1 MITPA
6 TARSLWSDQRN
17 SPPTRKMTLRADR
30 SAMPCCATRSPPP
43 SSTMAAGPTPSCLP
57 APTTLSCSTDC
68 AGFPPGRSAS
78 STQRR
83 RSRAESSICSA
94 PPNRGRRPAPPAQF
108 SPPATRPP
116 LSWRV
121 LGLAPRPRPPQRQIS
136 SANALPTF
144 AGPAAHNR
152 PSTPF
157 PFRRA
162 ALRFCRRHGFW
173 GSRQMTTAVAS
184 PQTQAWYLNR
194 WSQLVLGIIAMMA
207 ISSPQYVWTLFTG
220 PLNQKLGTTLAE
232 LQWAFSLLIILQT
245 WCSPLQAYLVDR
257 FGPRLLISVGA
268 LMSGGGWVLSAYVG
282 NVWALYFTYG
292 VICGFGTGIIYVGI
306 IGLMVRWF
314 PDRRGLA
321 TGLAAAGYGFGAI
334 FTSFPIDS
342 MIKSSGYAHTLVV
355 WGIIQG
361 VIGILAAQW
370 LRVPPESYQVLGAAP
385 TGVIAA
391 QQTKHSYSPAEMLR
405 NPIFWLLFVMM
416 CMMSTSGLM
425 VVSNVG
431 PFANDYKVAQVMV
444 LGMAA
449 LPLSLTLSRLT
460 NGLTRPFFG
469 WISDH
474 IGREQTMAL
483 AFALEAAAIVVLFFF
498 LDHPAMF
505 VVLTGLVF
513 FGWGEIFS
521 LFPSTLT
528 DTFGSKFAATN
539 YGFLYIAQGVGSI
552 LGGPAAAFLKQ
563 LSGGWAPVFVVV
575 ICLDAL
581 TAILAITALRSMRR
595 RHLQSG

>member
-1 MITPA
+1 MASMAPA
-6 TARSLWSDQRN
+6 ASAARL
-17 SPPTRKMTLRADR
+17 
-30 SAMPCCATRSPPP
+30 
-43 SSTMAAGPTPSCLP
+43 G
-57 APTTLSCSTDC
+57 
-68 AGFPPGRSAS
+68 
-78 STQRR
+78 
-83 RSRAESSICSA
+83 
-94 PPNRGRRPAPPAQF
+94 NRWIQ
-108 SPPATRPP
+108 
-116 LSWRV
+116 LI
-121 LGLAPRPRPPQRQIS
+121 LGL
-136 SANALPTF
+136 
-144 AGPAAHNR
+144 
-152 PSTPF
+152 
-157 PFRRA
+157 
-162 ALRFCRRHGFW
+162 
-173 GSRQMTTAVAS
+173 
-184 PQTQAWYLNR
+184 
-194 WSQLVLGIIAMMA
+194 IAMMA

-232 LQWAFSLLIILQT
+232 LQWTFSLLIILQT

-268 LMSGGGWVLSAYVG
+268 LMSGGGWVLSSYVD
-282 NVWALYFTYG
+282 NIWALYLTYG

-342 MIKSSGYAHTLVV
+342 MIKTSGYAHTLVV

-361 VIGILAAQW
+361 VIGVLAAQG
-370 LRVPPESYQVLGAAP
+370 LRLPPESWRPEGYSPASAA
-385 TGVIAA
+385 TM
-391 QQTKHSYSPAEMLR
+391 QSKRSYTPAEMLKT
-405 NPIFWLLFVMM
+405 PTFWLLFLMM
-416 CMMSTSGLM
+416 SMMSTSGLM

-431 PFANDYKVAQVMV
+431 PFANEYKVAQALVF
-444 LGMAA
+444 GMAA

-469 WISDH
+469 WVSDH
-474 IGREQTMAL
+474 LGREVTMAI
-483 AFALEAAAIVVLFFF
+483 AFSLECFAIIVLFAFI
-498 LDHPAMF
+498 DHPALF

-528 DTFGSKFAATN
+528 DTFGPKFAATN

-563 LSGGWAPVFVVV
+563 TTGSWTAVFIVVA
-575 ICLDAL
+575 ILDAI
-581 TAILAITALRSMRR
+581 TAILAITVLRKIRTRQMEAS
-595 RHLQSG
+595 

>member
-1 MITPA
+1 MTVAVPTVRA
-6 TARSLWSDQRN
+6 T
-17 SPPTRKMTLRADR
+17 
-30 SAMPCCATRSPPP
+30 
-43 SSTMAAGPTPSCLP
+43 
-57 APTTLSCSTDC
+57 
-68 AGFPPGRSAS
+68 
-78 STQRR
+78 
-83 RSRAESSICSA
+83 
-94 PPNRGRRPAPPAQF
+94 
-108 SPPATRPP
+108 
-116 LSWRV
+116 
-121 LGLAPRPRPPQRQIS
+121 
-136 SANALPTF
+136 
-144 AGPAAHNR
+144 
-152 PSTPF
+152 
-157 PFRRA
+157 
-162 ALRFCRRHGFW
+162 
-173 GSRQMTTAVAS
+173 
-184 PQTQAWYLNR
+184 WYLNR
-194 WSQLVLGIIAMMA
+194 WNQLILGVIAMMA

-232 LQWAFSLLIILQT
+232 LQWTVSLLIILQT
-245 WCSPLQAYLVDR
+245 WFSPFQAYLVDR

-268 LMSGGGWVLSAYVG
+268 LLSGASWVLSASVD
-282 NVWALYFTYG
+282 NIWALYFTYG

-342 MIKSSGYAHTLVV
+342 MIKTSGYAHTLVV

-361 VIGILAAQW
+361 AIGIVAAQW
-370 LRVPPESYQVLGAAP
+370 LRLPPENSRAPGAAP
-385 TGVIAA
+385 AATAAA
-391 QQTKHSYSPAEMLR
+391 QQSHRSYTPREMLQ

-416 CMMSTSGLM
+416 SMMSTSGLM

-431 PFANDYKVAQVMV
+431 PFAKEYGVANVLV

-449 LPLSLTLSRLT
+449 LPLSLTLSRFT

-469 WISDH
+469 WVSDH
-474 IGREQTMAL
+474 IGREATMAL
-483 AFALEAAAIVVLFFF
+483 AFSLECLAILVLFAFI
-498 LDHPAMF
+498 DQPALF

-528 DTFGSKFAATN
+528 DTFGPKFAATN

-563 LSGGWAPVFVVV
+563 STGSWTAVFIVVAV
-575 ICLDAL
+575 LDAV
-581 TAILAITALRSMRR
+581 TAFLAITALRSMRR
-595 RHLQSG
+595 QHFAQA